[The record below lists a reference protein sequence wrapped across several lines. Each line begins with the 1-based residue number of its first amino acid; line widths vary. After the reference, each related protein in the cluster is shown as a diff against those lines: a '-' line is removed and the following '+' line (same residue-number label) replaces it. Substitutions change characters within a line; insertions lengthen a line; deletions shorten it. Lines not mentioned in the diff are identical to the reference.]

1 MLLCPTRPIYPEP
14 GRVAQLLRG
23 GSWNNNP
30 RNCRS
35 AYRNHNQPDNANN
48 NVGFRVVCLPQHPPS
63 LERLEGIPA
72 GMQEGSRP
80 APVIGDPGKP
90 GLPRARRRPI
100 RTAPE
105 GAPPAHGPAIGAG
118 SAPFFSPLP

>member
-1 MLLCPTRPIYPEP
+1 MPPIYPEA

-48 NVGFRVVCLPQHPPS
+48 NVGFRVVCLPQHPSMSEPP
-63 LERLEGIPA
+63 EGIPA
-72 GMQEGSRP
+72 GAPEGSRP
-80 APVIGDPGKP
+80 APV
-90 GLPRARRRPI
+90 L
-100 RTAPE
+100 
-105 GAPPAHGPAIGAG
+105 AIGAG
-118 SAPFFSPLP
+118 TAPFFSLPG

>member
-1 MLLCPTRPIYPEP
+1 MRRTYRDP

-48 NVGFRVVCLPQHPPS
+48 NVGFRVVCLPQHPSSTEP
-63 LERLEGIPA
+63 LEGIPS
-72 GMQEGSRP
+72 GDQEGSRP
-80 APVIGDPGKP
+80 APVIGR
-90 GLPRARRRPI
+90 LRPLI

-105 GAPPAHGPAIGAG
+105 GAPPAQGPAIGAG
-118 SAPFFSPLP
+118 TAPSFSRPPLKG